1 MVLAVRA
8 EGLHVVVKQ
17 ALPRLRVADEWLAK
31 RERAVAEAAALRLAG
46 ELAPGAVPRVL
57 DVDEEECALVV
68 EHAPVG
74 WQNWKELLLAG
85 HADPA
90 VARRLGHLL
99 AIWQEGTSGDIEL
112 DGADVFEQLR
122 VDPYHRTVMRRAPEL
137 SAAVGAYVERMLATR
152 LCLVHGDYSPKNVLA
167 GDDGLWVID
176 FEVAHLGDPA
186 FDVAFMLNHLLLK
199 AIHRPGSAS
208 AYEECS
214 HAFVSAYRTLVPTM
228 LAPEPRYVLGQVGCL
243 MVARVDGKSPAE
255 YLGEEERGAA
265 RRFGQE
271 LLLDPPETLE
281 QVWALLPERAAG

>member
-8 EGLHVVVKQ
+8 EGLCAVVKQ

-46 ELAPGAVPRVL
+46 ELAPEAVPGVL

-74 WQNWKELLLAG
+74 WRNWKELLLAG
-85 HADPA
+85 DTG
-90 VARRLGHLL
+90 LG
-99 AIWQEGTSGDIEL
+99 
-112 DGADVFEQLR
+112 GADVFEQLR
-122 VDPYHRTVMRRAPEL
+122 VDPYHRTVMRRDPEL

-214 HAFVSAYRTLVPTM
+214 HAFVSAYQALVPAT
-228 LAPEPRYVLGQVGCL
+228 LAPEPGYVLGQVGCL

-255 YLGEEERGAA
+255 YLGEEERGVA
-265 RRFGQE
+265 RRLGRE

-281 QVWALLPERAAG
+281 QAWALLAGRAAG